1 MIFSDR
7 RVEHIE
13 HEVPWGSSWSSET
26 NIQVISPADAVDL
39 PLWNR
44 ESKGISK
51 HEVSLS

>member
-13 HEVPWGSSWSSET
+13 LKVPWRPFWSSET
-26 NIQVISPADAVDL
+26 NIQVISPADSADL

-51 HEVSLS
+51 HT